1 MKKGSSTGAVKICID
16 IIMVLMLSVLFK
28 KNLVSMRFHELVG
41 AAMLLVMAVH
51 LILNMKWIKAV
62 TSGIVKG
69 KARLS
74 LQIVLNGALFVF
86 MTAAVITGLMISK
99 TLPTAIGG
107 VFWIKPWHIFFSCMA
122 LITAGLHF
130 GMHLRQISE
139 KLYYKAGIKG
149 TSKKAISA
157 VILLLMLMAG
167 GYCVYNT
174 GFMRQLSMP
183 FAGSFRMS
191 EVPQGRGGGQLPD
204 GAPGYEKRDGELEEN
219 QRGEG
224 ELRGRDEAPEYE
236 KRDGEFEENQHV
248 EGEAPGSGKRDGSGR
263 ARGEGKGLGLGK
275 NPGRNEGG
283 HGIAPGG
290 MSQQGISDL
299 GRTVKTATS
308 YAGIFLFFAGLSAL
322 LGTAVQS
329 IRNSS
334 RKESFDK
341 ESNEEACE
349 AEPNEEFCD
358 AEPNEETCEA
368 EPNEETYDEAPNEEV
383 EK

>member
-204 GAPGYEKRDGELEEN
+204 EAPGYE
-219 QRGEG
+219 
-224 ELRGRDEAPEYE
+224 
-236 KRDGEFEENQHV
+236 
-248 EGEAPGSGKRDGSGR
+248 KRDGSGR

-275 NPGRNEGG
+275 NPERNEGG

-290 MSQQGISDL
+290 MAQQGISDP

-329 IRNSS
+329 IRNNS

-341 ESNEEACE
+341 ESNEEACD

-358 AEPNEETCEA
+358 T

-383 EK
+383 HDIMLNEEVEK

>member
-51 LILNMKWIKAV
+51 LILNVKWIKAV
-62 TSGIVKG
+62 TAGIVKG

-204 GAPGYEKRDGELEEN
+204 GAPGYEKRGGEL
-219 QRGEG
+219 
-224 ELRGRDEAPEYE
+224 
-236 KRDGEFEENQHV
+236 EENQHV

-275 NPGRNEGG
+275 NPERSEGG

-290 MSQQGISDL
+290 MAQQGMSDP
-299 GRTVKTATS
+299 GRTVKTAAS

-329 IRNSS
+329 IRNNS
-334 RKESFDK
+334 RKESSDK
-341 ESNEEACE
+341 ESNEEAYE
-349 AEPNEEFCD
+349 AEPNEEF
-358 AEPNEETCEA
+358 CEA

-383 EK
+383 HDIIPNEEVEK